1 MIFLLN
7 QNMIWR
13 GSEGGNVKYYDAFE
27 VSHESTLITEYK
39 LQYKYM
45 WNNKLPYTLAWPAL
59 YQYKCH
65 ALSVQYKCH
74 PLCIH
79 KHGTNTT
86 FKENIHS
93 LDLGRKWNS
102 PSQTREV
109 WNASTQHIT
118 AHYESYY
125 PGLRLVISII
135 FRLGLDRVPGIPWRL
150 GWQSLYI
157 TIHFRSAVGFFF
169 F

>member
-13 GSEGGNVKYYDAFE
+13 GSEGGNVKDFDAFE
-27 VSHESTLITEYK
+27 VSHESTLMTEYK

-86 FKENIHS
+86 FKKTSTLWILEGNETHFHKQERSETRQLNIS
-93 LDLGRKWNS
+93 LHTMS
-102 PSQTREV
+102 C
-109 WNASTQHIT
+109 
-118 AHYESYY
+118 
-125 PGLRLVISII
+125 II
-135 FRLGLDRVPGIPWRL
+135 
-150 GWQSLYI
+150 
-157 TIHFRSAVGFFF
+157 VGSG
-169 F
+169 